1 MDILRDMFMD
11 ILTSQNIL
19 VFTSMQHGTDEQ
31 IELRLNNDIKFSIKR
46 VFWDSVQC
54 TLCFEVLLSNKL

>member
-11 ILTSQNIL
+11 ILTCQNIL

-31 IELRLNNDIKFSIKR
+31 IELKDPKEI
-46 VFWDSVQC
+46 
-54 TLCFEVLLSNKL
+54 E

>member
-11 ILTSQNIL
+11 TLTSQNIL

-31 IELRLNNDIKFSIKR
+31 IELKDPKEI
-46 VFWDSVQC
+46 
-54 TLCFEVLLSNKL
+54 E

>member
-1 MDILRDMFMD
+1 MDIIRDMFMD

-31 IELRLNNDIKFSIKR
+31 IELKDPKEI
-46 VFWDSVQC
+46 
-54 TLCFEVLLSNKL
+54 E

>member
-11 ILTSQNIL
+11 ILTSQDIL

-31 IELRLNNDIKFSIKR
+31 IELKDPKEI
-46 VFWDSVQC
+46 
-54 TLCFEVLLSNKL
+54 E

>member
-11 ILTSQNIL
+11 ILTIQNIL

-31 IELRLNNDIKFSIKR
+31 IELKDPKEI
-46 VFWDSVQC
+46 
-54 TLCFEVLLSNKL
+54 E

>member
-19 VFTSMQHGTDEQ
+19 VFTSMQRWTDEQ
-31 IELRLNNDIKFSIKR
+31 IELKDPKEI
-46 VFWDSVQC
+46 
-54 TLCFEVLLSNKL
+54 E

>member
-11 ILTSQNIL
+11 IHTSQNIL

-31 IELRLNNDIKFSIKR
+31 IELKDPKEI
-46 VFWDSVQC
+46 
-54 TLCFEVLLSNKL
+54 E

>member
-1 MDILRDMFMD
+1 MEILRDMFMD

-31 IELRLNNDIKFSIKR
+31 IELKDPKEI
-46 VFWDSVQC
+46 
-54 TLCFEVLLSNKL
+54 E

>member
-31 IELRLNNDIKFSIKR
+31 IELKNPKEI
-46 VFWDSVQC
+46 
-54 TLCFEVLLSNKL
+54 E

>member
-1 MDILRDMFMD
+1 MDMLRDMFVD

-31 IELRLNNDIKFSIKR
+31 IELKDPK
-46 VFWDSVQC
+46 
-54 TLCFEVLLSNKL
+54 EVE

>member
-1 MDILRDMFMD
+1 MDLLRDMFMD

-31 IELRLNNDIKFSIKR
+31 IELKDPKEI
-46 VFWDSVQC
+46 
-54 TLCFEVLLSNKL
+54 E

>member
-1 MDILRDMFMD
+1 MEILRDMFMD

-31 IELRLNNDIKFSIKR
+31 MELKDPKEIE
-46 VFWDSVQC
+46 
-54 TLCFEVLLSNKL
+54 

>member
-19 VFTSMQHGTDEQ
+19 VFISMQQGTDEQ
-31 IELRLNNDIKFSIKR
+31 IELKDPKEI
-46 VFWDSVQC
+46 
-54 TLCFEVLLSNKL
+54 E

>member
-19 VFTSMQHGTDEQ
+19 VFTSMQCWTDEQ
-31 IELRLNNDIKFSIKR
+31 IELKDPKEI
-46 VFWDSVQC
+46 
-54 TLCFEVLLSNKL
+54 E

>member
-11 ILTSQNIL
+11 IITSQNIL

-31 IELRLNNDIKFSIKR
+31 IELKDPKEI
-46 VFWDSVQC
+46 
-54 TLCFEVLLSNKL
+54 E

>member
-31 IELRLNNDIKFSIKR
+31 IELKDPKEI
-46 VFWDSVQC
+46 
-54 TLCFEVLLSNKL
+54 E

>member
-19 VFTSMQHGTDEQ
+19 VFISMQHGTDEQ
-31 IELRLNNDIKFSIKR
+31 I
-46 VFWDSVQC
+46 
-54 TLCFEVLLSNKL
+54 KLKDPKEIE